1 MDVNILYNVEHEAP
15 LGVLIAN
22 YFYLTG
28 LSAGSFILS
37 TLAYGFGIE
46 KYKPIG
52 KVGVVLATVLLILAP
67 VNLLVDLEQPFRF
80 WHLFFYLR
88 ITSPI
93 TWGSF
98 LLTLY
103 PLNCMIYGYLMFKGD
118 VKRTKFFGLI
128 GIPLALL
135 VHGYT
140 GFILALGKAR
150 VLWNTAIIPPIFL
163 ISAMVS
169 GIAMMILVV
178 AIKGYFFSTER
189 KVDTALC
196 LDLAKM
202 LAWAIVA
209 DLAFVTTDVLV
220 LLTSHTE
227 AYFAAMMLLKGSMS
241 HLFIGVELILGSIIP
256 LFLLLFPFTKSKLG
270 FVIVSSILVMI
281 GIFAMRY
288 VMVVGGLSI
297 PLS

>member
-1 MDVNILYNVEHEAP
+1 MDVNIVYNVEHELP
-15 LGVLIAN
+15 LGLLIAS

-46 KYKPIG
+46 KYKPVG
-52 KVGVVLATVLLILAP
+52 KVGVVLATLLLILAP
-67 VNLLVDLEQPFRF
+67 INLFLDLEQPFRF
-80 WHLFFYLR
+80 WHLFLYLR

-103 PLNCMIYGYLMFKGD
+103 PLNCIIYGYFMFKGD
-118 VKRTKFFGLI
+118 AKKTKFFGLI

-150 VLWNTAIIPPIFL
+150 ALWNTAIMPPIFL

-169 GIAMMILVV
+169 GIALMILVV
-178 AIKGYFFSTER
+178 AIKGYFFSEER

-196 LDLAKM
+196 NDLGKM
-202 LAWAIVA
+202 LAWAIIV
-209 DLAFVTTDVLV
+209 DLAFIATDILV

-227 AYFAAMMLLKGSMS
+227 AYLAAMMLLKGGMS
-241 HLFIGVELILGSIIP
+241 HLFIGVEVVLGSIVP
-256 LFLLLFPFTKSKLG
+256 LFFLLFPPTKRRLS
-270 FVIVSSILVMI
+270 FVVLSSVLVMI
-281 GIFAMRY
+281 GIFTMRY
-288 VMVVGGLSI
+288 VMVMGGLSI

>member
-1 MDVNILYNVEHEAP
+1 
-15 LGVLIAN
+15 
-22 YFYLTG
+22 

-67 VNLLVDLEQPFRF
+67 VNLFLDLEQPFRF
-80 WHLFFYLR
+80 WHLFLYLR

-103 PLNCMIYGYLMFKGD
+103 PLNCMIYGYFMFTGD
-118 VKRTKFFGLI
+118 AKKTKFFGLI

-150 VLWNTAIIPPIFL
+150 ILWNTAIMPPIFL

-178 AIKGYFFSTER
+178 VIKGYFFSHER
-189 KVDTALC
+189 KVDTGLC
-196 LDLAKM
+196 FDLAKM
-202 LAWAIVA
+202 LAWAIIV
-209 DLAFVTTDVLV
+209 DLAFIATDILV

-227 AYFAAMMLLKGSMS
+227 AYLAAIMLLKGSMS
-241 HLFIGVELILGSIIP
+241 HLFIGVEIILGSIVP
-256 LFLLLFPFTKSKLG
+256 LFFLLFPPTKKRLSL
-270 FVIVSSILVMI
+270 IILSSVLVMI
-281 GIFAMRY
+281 GIFTMRY
-288 VMVVGGLSI
+288 VMVMGGLNI

>member
-1 MDVNILYNVEHEAP
+1 MDVTILYNVEHELP
-15 LGVLIAN
+15 LGLLIAN

-46 KYKPIG
+46 KYKPVG

-67 VNLLVDLEQPFRF
+67 VNLFLDLEQPFRF
-80 WHLFFYLR
+80 WHLFLYLR

-103 PLNCMIYGYLMFKGD
+103 PLNCMIYGYFMFKGD
-118 VKRTKFFGLI
+118 AKKTKFFGLI

-150 VLWNTAIIPPIFL
+150 VLWNTAIMPPIFL

-169 GIAMMILVV
+169 GIALMILVLV
-178 AIKGYFFSTER
+178 IKGYFFSDER

-196 LDLAKM
+196 FDLGKM

-209 DLAFVTTDVLV
+209 DLAFIATDILV

-227 AYFAAMMLLKGSMS
+227 AYLAAVMLLKGSMS
-241 HLFIGVELILGSIIP
+241 HLFIGVEVILGSIIP
-256 LFLLLFPFTKSKLG
+256 LFFLFFPPTKNRIS
-270 FVIVSSILVMI
+270 FIVLSSILVMI
-281 GIFAMRY
+281 GIFTMRY

>member
-1 MDVNILYNVEHEAP
+1 MDVNILYNVEHELP
-15 LGVLIAN
+15 LGLLIAN

-46 KYKPIG
+46 KYKPVG

-67 VNLLVDLEQPFRF
+67 INLFLDLEQPLRF
-80 WHLFFYLR
+80 WHLFLYLR

-103 PLNCMIYGYLMFKGD
+103 PLNCMIYGYFMFKGD
-118 VKRTKFFGLI
+118 AKKTKFFGLI

-150 VLWNTAIIPPIFL
+150 VLWNTAIMPPIFL

-169 GIAMMILVV
+169 GIALMILVV
-178 AIKGYFFSTER
+178 VIKGYFFSDER

-196 LDLAKM
+196 NDLGKM
-202 LAWAIVA
+202 LAWAIVV
-209 DLAFVTTDVLV
+209 DLAFITTDVLV

-227 AYFAAMMLLKGSMS
+227 AYLAAMMLLKGSMS
-241 HLFIGVELILGSIIP
+241 HLFIGVEVILGSIIP
-256 LFLLLFPFTKSKLG
+256 LFFLLFPPTKKRLG
-270 FVIVSSILVMI
+270 FVVLSSILVMI
-281 GIFAMRY
+281 GIFTMRY
-288 VMVVGGLSI
+288 VMVMGGLSI

>member
-1 MDVNILYNVEHEAP
+1 MDVNILYNVEHELP
-15 LGVLIAN
+15 FGLLIAN

-46 KYKPIG
+46 RYKPIG
-52 KVGVVLATVLLILAP
+52 KVGVVLATLLLILAP
-67 VNLLVDLEQPFRF
+67 INLFVDLEQPFRF
-80 WHLFFYLR
+80 WHLFLYLR

-103 PLNCMIYGYLMFKGD
+103 PLNCMIYGYFMFKGD
-118 VKRTKFFGLI
+118 AKKTKFFGLT

-150 VLWNTAIIPPIFL
+150 VLWNTAIMPPIFL

-169 GIAMMILVV
+169 GIALMILVV
-178 AIKGYFFSTER
+178 VIKGYFFSDER

-196 LDLAKM
+196 LDLGKM

-209 DLAFVTTDVLV
+209 DLAFITTDILV

-227 AYFAAMMLLKGSMS
+227 AYLAATMLLKGNMS
-241 HLFIGVELILGSIIP
+241 HLFIGVEVILGSIVP
-256 LFLLLFPFTKSKLG
+256 LFFLLFPSTKNRLS
-270 FVIVSSILVMI
+270 FVILSSVLVMV
-281 GIFAMRY
+281 GIFTMRY